1 MGRGFIAALLA
12 MLLALATAACGG
24 GDRDAGSPQGDPA
37 AAPVEAGP
45 ATTIADA
52 APTTA
57 PARIPTTRT
66 SEPGGQVVA
75 RSNKAACKVL
85 TQPEMSAILGQ
96 PVEAISFKTET
107 ADTCGFGAEPT
118 SPPVNQTIPYYVYA
132 GLQLLCGSSATT
144 MHQTWYLPPD
154 STRAPGARHDI
165 RISKSVAPYFLMLPN
180 ACAALVTPVLN
191 IRPYLNPDGTI
202 KPGTAEFPEASKRAV
217 VAALDAAYD
226 RLS

>member
-12 MLLALATAACGG
+12 MLLAFATAACSG
-24 GDRDAGSPQGDPA
+24 GDKDAGSPHGDPA
-37 AAPVEAGP
+37 AASAPAAPSTMAG
-45 ATTIADA
+45 T

-57 PARIPTTRT
+57 PARTPTTRT
-66 SEPGGQVVA
+66 SKPGGHVVV
-75 RSNKAACKVL
+75 RSNKAACTVL
-85 TQPEMSAILGQ
+85 TQTEMSAILGQ

-118 SPPVNQTIPYYVYA
+118 NPPVNQTIPYYVYA
-132 GLQLLCGSSATT
+132 GLQLLCGPSAKT
-144 MHQTWYLPPD
+144 MRETWYLPTD

-191 IRPYLNPDGTI
+191 IRPYLSPDGTI
-202 KPGTAEFPEASKRAV
+202 KPGNVEFPEASKRAV